1 MLACRPALSALTA
14 VMALLAQPIAAQDA
28 DRGAETASAAVEQ
41 FMKAAADSNLTR
53 MAELFGT
60 DRGSAARTG
69 NPPDFARRM
78 VIMQAALKG
87 ISVHAAGETTTTT
100 RDHKV
105 VTTELVRGRCSVTV
119 PVTTVRAREGW
130 LVRRFDLPAVWEGI
144 NRPCE
149 GTAAQR
155 NSEG

>member
-1 MLACRPALSALTA
+1 MLSSRIATGSMLAVLT
-14 VMALLAQPIAAQDA
+14 LFTLPLAAQD
-28 DRGAETASAAVEQ
+28 DKRGAETASAAVEQ

-60 DRGSAARTG
+60 DKGSAARTG

-78 VIMQAALKG
+78 VIMQAALSG
-87 ISVHAAGETTTTT
+87 ISVHAAGETTTST

-105 VTTELVRGRCSVTV
+105 VTTELIRGRCSVTV
-119 PVTTVRAREGW
+119 PVTAVRAREGW

-149 GTAAQR
+149 GTATMG
-155 NSEG
+155 NSDG

>member
-1 MLACRPALSALTA
+1 MQSCHISTGRLFAALALVALPL
-14 VMALLAQPIAAQDA
+14 AAQDA
-28 DRGAETASAAVEQ
+28 GRGAESASAAVEQ

-60 DRGSAARTG
+60 DKGSAARTG

-78 VIMQAALKG
+78 VIMQAALNG
-87 ISVHAAGETTTTT
+87 ITAHASGETTTSE

-105 VTTELVRGRCSVTV
+105 VTTEVIRGRCSVTV
-119 PVTTVRAREGW
+119 PVTAVRARDGW
-130 LVRRFDLPAVWEGI
+130 LVRRFDLPSIWDGI

-149 GTAAQR
+149 GTAAIG
-155 NSEG
+155 NSDG